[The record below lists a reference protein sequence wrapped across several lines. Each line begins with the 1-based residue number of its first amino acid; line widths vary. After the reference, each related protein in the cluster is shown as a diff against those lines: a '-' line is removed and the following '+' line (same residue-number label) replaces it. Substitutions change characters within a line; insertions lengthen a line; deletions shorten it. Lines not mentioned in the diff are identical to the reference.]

1 MRIAICDDL
10 QTERQKTIEAL
21 DSVIRNFSVNEFDDG
36 AELIKSH
43 EVLPY
48 DLIILDILM
57 PKISGMDTAAQ
68 IRKNDTKTPIV
79 FISTSEEFGVQSYR
93 VLAFDYLLKPIDT
106 EQLRACMRRLL
117 SQRTKKHYITVT
129 YSGTETKILL
139 SNIQCL
145 ESNLRKVIFTLSE
158 NREIEVVGKLTDYE
172 EFLLHHGFCRCH
184 KSYLVNMEYIDS
196 IDNDVFYLTSGKT
209 MKISRTYLQSAKRH
223 ILTMYLRRRER
234 HEPFRKYRIAVCDT
248 FYMYSGRLFHDE
260 LPCAGK
266 TCLWVFCCRNS
277 SLSGIQF
284 LYHDSLWKYG
294 ASKCY
299 FIHNRTAVFCVDI
312 VDHQR

>member
-68 IRKNDTKTPIV
+68 IRKKDTKTPIV

-129 YSGTETKILL
+129 YS
-139 SNIQCL
+139 
-145 ESNLRKVIFTLSE
+145 
-158 NREIEVVGKLTDYE
+158 E

-209 MKISRTYLQSAKRH
+209 MKISRTYLQSAKKA
-223 ILTMYLRRRER
+223 Y
-234 HEPFRKYRIAVCDT
+234 FDY
-248 FYMYSGRLFHDE
+248 
-260 LPCAGK
+260 
-266 TCLWVFCCRNS
+266 VFAAE
-277 SLSGIQF
+277 GE
-284 LYHDSLWKYG
+284 
-294 ASKCY
+294 
-299 FIHNRTAVFCVDI
+299 T
-312 VDHQR
+312 

>member
-1 MRIAICDDL
+1 MFSSI
-10 QTERQKTIEAL
+10 

-68 IRKNDTKTPIV
+68 IRKKDTKTPIV

-184 KSYLVNMEYIDS
+184 KSYLVNM
-196 IDNDVFYLTSGKT
+196 
-209 MKISRTYLQSAKRH
+209 
-223 ILTMYLRRRER
+223 
-234 HEPFRKYRIAVCDT
+234 
-248 FYMYSGRLFHDE
+248 
-260 LPCAGK
+260 
-266 TCLWVFCCRNS
+266 
-277 SLSGIQF
+277 
-284 LYHDSLWKYG
+284 
-294 ASKCY
+294 
-299 FIHNRTAVFCVDI
+299 
-312 VDHQR
+312 

>member
-57 PKISGMDTAAQ
+57 PKIS
-68 IRKNDTKTPIV
+68 
-79 FISTSEEFGVQSYR
+79 VQSYR

-209 MKISRTYLQSAKRH
+209 MKISRTYLQSAKKA
-223 ILTMYLRRRER
+223 Y
-234 HEPFRKYRIAVCDT
+234 FDY
-248 FYMYSGRLFHDE
+248 
-260 LPCAGK
+260 
-266 TCLWVFCCRNS
+266 VFAAE
-277 SLSGIQF
+277 GE
-284 LYHDSLWKYG
+284 
-294 ASKCY
+294 
-299 FIHNRTAVFCVDI
+299 T
-312 VDHQR
+312 

>member
-48 DLIILDILM
+48 DLL
-57 PKISGMDTAAQ
+57 
-68 IRKNDTKTPIV
+68 V

-139 SNIQCL
+139 SNIQC
-145 ESNLRKVIFTLSE
+145 
-158 NREIEVVGKLTDYE
+158 
-172 EFLLHHGFCRCH
+172 
-184 KSYLVNMEYIDS
+184 
-196 IDNDVFYLTSGKT
+196 
-209 MKISRTYLQSAKRH
+209 
-223 ILTMYLRRRER
+223 
-234 HEPFRKYRIAVCDT
+234 
-248 FYMYSGRLFHDE
+248 
-260 LPCAGK
+260 
-266 TCLWVFCCRNS
+266 
-277 SLSGIQF
+277 
-284 LYHDSLWKYG
+284 
-294 ASKCY
+294 
-299 FIHNRTAVFCVDI
+299 
-312 VDHQR
+312 

>member
-1 MRIAICDDL
+1 M
-10 QTERQKTIEAL
+10 
-21 DSVIRNFSVNEFDDG
+21 
-36 AELIKSH
+36 
-43 EVLPY
+43 
-48 DLIILDILM
+48 IILDILM

-68 IRKNDTKTPIV
+68 IRKKDTKTPIV

-93 VLAFDYLLKPIDT
+93 VLAFDYLL
-106 EQLRACMRRLL
+106 
-117 SQRTKKHYITVT
+117 KHYITVT

-209 MKISRTYLQSAKRH
+209 MKISRTYLQSAKKA
-223 ILTMYLRRRER
+223 Y
-234 HEPFRKYRIAVCDT
+234 FDY
-248 FYMYSGRLFHDE
+248 
-260 LPCAGK
+260 
-266 TCLWVFCCRNS
+266 VFAAE
-277 SLSGIQF
+277 GE
-284 LYHDSLWKYG
+284 
-294 ASKCY
+294 
-299 FIHNRTAVFCVDI
+299 T
-312 VDHQR
+312 